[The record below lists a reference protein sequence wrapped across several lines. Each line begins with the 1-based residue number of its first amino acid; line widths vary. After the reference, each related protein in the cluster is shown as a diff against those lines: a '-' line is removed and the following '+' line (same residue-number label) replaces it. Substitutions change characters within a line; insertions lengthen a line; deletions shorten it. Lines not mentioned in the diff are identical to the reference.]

1 VTKAKGSFDVLSGDE
16 DTYEEREGGARLAH
30 ASGAQA
36 FSGDITGDGS
46 VHWLSSYAA
55 DKSAHLVGL
64 QLIKGSV
71 GGRSGSFVIEAIA
84 DHTGKSSRGSWTV
97 VEGTGT
103 GDLEGITGTGTFEA
117 PGGPTATYELEYEL
131 A

>member
-1 VTKAKGSFDVLSGDE
+1 MTKAKGSFDVLSGDE
-16 DTYEEREGGARLAH
+16 DTYEKREGGARLAH

-55 DKSAHLVGL
+55 DKTAHLVGL

-71 GGRSGSFVIEAIA
+71 GGRNGSFVIEAIA
-84 DHTGKSSRGSWTV
+84 DHTGKSSRGSWTIV
-97 VEGTGT
+97 DGTGT
-103 GDLEGITGTGTFEA
+103 GQLQGITGSGSFEA